1 MALCLRKSAL
11 VSTSR
16 PSVARPRV
24 ACNATYKVTLKTPSG
39 EQTIECPDD
48 TYILVSGSRSLP
60 RRLLCASS
68 FNSSRRFQHHGNW
81 SKLRQLCMR
90 PWLSSQM
97 VVPLLLT
104 AAMDCSCLGLT
115 LICLCLFACRMPL
128 RRLAWTSPTAAVQV
142 CRAATLNSVH

>member
-39 EQTIECPDD
+39 DQTIECPDD

-60 RRLLCASS
+60 RRLLCALSL
-68 FNSSRRFQHHGNW
+68 NSNRSFQHRDNW
-81 SKLRQLCMR
+81 C
-90 PWLSSQM
+90 
-97 VVPLLLT
+97 
-104 AAMDCSCLGLT
+104 
-115 LICLCLFACRMPL
+115 
-128 RRLAWTSPTAAVQV
+128 
-142 CRAATLNSVH
+142 